1 MTDLYFGLA
10 LMACASLIVL
20 HFTVEWTKP
29 MTKRA
34 VTLIG
39 FLAALLILA
48 YLRFAWKTALI
59 ARVCSYLSFEVPSS
73 IVVLSNFFPLV
84 AAFLA
89 GITWTHGYG
98 SKKRRTVFGATLFA
112 LAFFSVVEP
121 ILGRPPR
128 CLNEWQSHPDY
139 PFPVC
144 RQTSAYSCTAAAAAT
159 LLRMNGIP
167 AEESEMAGLCLT
179 RQGTTWQG
187 LYRGLKIKTA
197 GHPFRIDII
206 EGSQEELR
214 KKLQGPA
221 IISVGI
227 DPDSDYSKE
236 YVYAWGWQP
245 GMRHSVVLIDFMP
258 DRDRIAIADPSVGI
272 EEWTG
277 RDLQTLWRGRAL
289 CLVRKDTTR

>member
-20 HFTVEWTKP
+20 HFTVKWTKP
-29 MTKRA
+29 MTRRA
-34 VTLIG
+34 VTLTG
-39 FLAALLILA
+39 VLAALLILA

-59 ARVCSYLSFEVPSS
+59 ARVCSYLSLEVPSS
-73 IVVLSNFFPLV
+73 IIVLGNLFPLV

-121 ILGRPPR
+121 ILGQPPR
-128 CLNEWQSHPDY
+128 CLNEWQSHPAY
-139 PFPVC
+139 SFPVC
-144 RQTSAYSCTAAAAAT
+144 RQTSTYSCTAAAAAT

-167 AEESEMAGLCLT
+167 AEESEMAELCLT

-197 GHPFRIDII
+197 GHPFRIEII
-206 EGSQEELR
+206 EGTMEEMQKELP
-214 KKLQGPA
+214 GPA
-221 IISVGI
+221 VISVGI

-245 GMRHSVVLIDFMP
+245 GMRHSVVLIGFMP
-258 DRDRIAIADPSVGI
+258 DRDRISIADPSVGI

-277 RDLQTLWRGRAL
+277 RDLKTLWRGRAL
-289 CLVRKDTTR
+289 CLVRTDAAR